1 MIKKFKEHKPKINKE
16 SFVAENCV
24 IIGNVKIERKCSIW
38 YGAVLR
44 GDIEEILIKEGSNI
58 QDNCVLHCSEKLKLI
73 VGKNTTVGHQVTLH
87 SCQIKE
93 GCLIGMGSTI
103 LDGAVIG
110 KNSLIGANS
119 LVTQNTV
126 IPERSLVVGSP
137 ARVKRELTDEE
148 ISDMHKNTAEYIH
161 LLEEYMRDND

>member
-1 MIKKFKEHKPKINKE
+1 MIKKFKEHKPKIHKD
-16 SFVAENCV
+16 SFIAENAV
-24 IIGNVKIERKCSIW
+24 IIGNVKIEKNCSIW

-58 QDNCVLHCSEKLKLI
+58 QDNSVLHCSEKLKLI
-73 VGKNTTVGHQVTLH
+73 VGKNTTVGHHVTLH

-93 GCLIGMGSTI
+93 GSLIGMGSTI

-110 KNSLIGANS
+110 KNCLVGAHS

-126 IPERSLVVGSP
+126 IPDNSLVMGSP
-137 ARVKRELTDEE
+137 ARIKRELSEEE
-148 ISDMHKNTAEYIH
+148 INDIHKNTAEYVR
-161 LLEEYMRDND
+161 LLEEYMREND